1 MRSIAFERDNLE
13 GKKREVEEILAKKE
27 NTEDQ
32 LQKLSLRFNMLEV
45 LISLSGQVARY
56 FFPESIFNKVR
67 GEKAGVRENV
77 LQRVGRRQDEVE
89 TVQ

>member
-1 MRSIAFERDNLE
+1 
-13 GKKREVEEILAKKE
+13 
-27 NTEDQ
+27 
-32 LQKLSLRFNMLEV
+32 MLEV